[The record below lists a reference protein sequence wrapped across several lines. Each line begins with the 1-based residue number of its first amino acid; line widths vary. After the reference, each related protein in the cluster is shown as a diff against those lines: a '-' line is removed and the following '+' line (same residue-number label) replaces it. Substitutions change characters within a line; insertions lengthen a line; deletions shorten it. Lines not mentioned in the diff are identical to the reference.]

1 MGDGMQCITHP
12 YTKNPGGICPLCLQ
26 EKLGKLVTSSFP
38 LPKPNHLSA
47 SSSSKSFSPSSTTS
61 LALSLSS
68 GSNTNNS
75 NNNNNLPFLLAKKKS
90 MLAAASSSSSSSSA
104 SLIYKRSKSSAA
116 AYGESL
122 NRKKRSGFWSF
133 LHLYS
138 SKHQITATTKKVSH
152 SSVPRNQVDNVRN
165 LTTETSNKVVGG
177 GIDVIKEEEDESPSS
192 NKVVVETPR
201 NVVSSGGG
209 SSFERKVLR
218 SRSVGCGSR
227 SFSGDFF
234 ERISSGFGD
243 CALKRI
249 ESQREHTKVISNG
262 GGEAADAMSEMVKC
276 GGIFG
281 GFMIMTSSSSS
292 SASSTVDHHHHKMG
306 NRSAWGRAFA
316 SPMRAKSTH
325 KGGTI
330 TEPSTDK
337 NTTPNLDS
345 VSSLV
350 TMKS

>member
-1 MGDGMQCITHP
+1 ILVFFFLLPYLVAMVDLKDQDMGDGMQCTTHP

-47 SSSSKSFSPSSTTS
+47 SSSSKSFSPSSTTTS

-68 GSNTNNS
+68 GRDS
-75 NNNNNLPFLLAKKKS
+75 NNNNNNNSLPFLLAKKKS

-138 SKHQITATTKKVSH
+138 SKHQIAAATKKVSH
-152 SSVPRNQVDNVRN
+152 PSVPRNQ
-165 LTTETSNKVVGG
+165 TTETSNKVVGG
-177 GIDVIKEEEDESPSS
+177 GIDVIKEEEDESSSS
-192 NKVVVETPR
+192 NKVVVETPA
-201 NVVSSGGG
+201 NGV
-209 SSFERKVLR
+209 VLR

-234 ERISSGFGD
+234 ERISNGFGD

-249 ESQREHTKVISNG
+249 ESQREHSKVISNG
-262 GGEAADAMSEMVKC
+262 GGES
-276 GGIFG
+276 
-281 GFMIMTSSSSS
+281 
-292 SASSTVDHHHHKMG
+292 
-306 NRSAWGRAFA
+306 
-316 SPMRAKSTH
+316 
-325 KGGTI
+325 
-330 TEPSTDK
+330 STDK
-337 NTTPNLDS
+337 NTTQNLDS

-350 TMKS
+350 TMRS